1 MLAAVIDEA
10 TRRGVTV
17 NRVSQGS
24 GAMLQSDAELHEMAQ
39 LGADAGLEV
48 SLFIGPRE
56 EWGTYAMSR
65 AADGGAVAGG
75 VRGLRQLTYA
85 VEDVLRAAE
94 CGIRGFLVA
103 DLGLLV
109 TLVKA
114 QADGEIPA
122 DVVWK
127 VSVMLAPSNPATLAV
142 LAELG
147 ADTVNLPTDLSLDEL
162 ADMRAVCDLP
172 LDLYVEAPDA
182 LGGIVRGE
190 QLADLAVTT
199 SPLYAKFGL
208 RNSRPLY
215 PSGGHIEADAIAIAR
230 EKVRRAQ
237 IALEWVGAPRRRAGD
252 PVAPRRRRIGGTAA
266 LMAPLRSSR
275 WFSGDD
281 EVAVIHRVA
290 ARNSG
295 VDPGTDGA
303 RPVIGIAN
311 SASDLNPCNLPLNA
325 LAADVARGIRE
336 AGGVPMEFPVMSLGE
351 DLMKPTAMLYRNLV
365 AMEVEEYLRA
375 YPLDGVVLL
384 ANCDKS
390 VPSAIMGAVS
400 ADLPALVVT
409 AGPRPV
415 SSFHGRRVG
424 TGTDLWRAF
433 DAHRS
438 GAMNDADWHE
448 FEGCLVCGQGSCNT
462 MGTASSMAIVTEL
475 LGMML
480 PGAAAIPAT
489 DPARAATAHA
499 TGMRIVE
506 MVRDQVRPSDVLTD
520 AAFRNAVRGL
530 NAAGGSTNVVLH
542 LLAIAGRAGRAAH
555 AQRYRTP
562 QPGGAGG
569 RRRRAVRR
577 AVDAG
582 VLRRRRRA
590 GAGRRTVRG
599 VRAGRGHRIGPK
611 LGRGERG
618 RDRVGRRHPSSRP
631 GACRRRRVCGGARLT
646 GPRRRAAQ
654 DLGRLATALSP
665 PRPRRGVLVLRRDAR
680 ANRRPRS
687 SRSRATA
694 CWCSAAPARWV
705 CRACPSGATC
715 PCRRGSRQPA
725 STTWCG

>member
-1 MLAAVIDEA
+1 
-10 TRRGVTV
+10 
-17 NRVSQGS
+17 
-24 GAMLQSDAELHEMAQ
+24 MAQ

-162 ADMRAVCDLP
+162 AHMRAVCDLP

-237 IALEWVGAPRRRAGD
+237 IALEWAARRDGEPVIQSLPGAEGL
-252 PVAPRRRRIGGTAA
+252 GGTAA

-480 PGAAAIPAT
+480 PGGSRHPGDRPRPRGDRACHRHAHRRDGARPGAA
-489 DPARAATAHA
+489 
-499 TGMRIVE
+499 
-506 MVRDQVRPSDVLTD
+506 L
-520 AAFRNAVRGL
+520 
-530 NAAGGSTNVVLH
+530 
-542 LLAIAGRAGRAAH
+542 GRAHR
-555 AQRYRTP
+555 RRLP
-562 QPGGAGG
+562 KRGAGAE
-569 RRRRAVRR
+569 RRRRFHQRR
-577 AVDAG
+577 LAPAGDRRPCRPPAARSAISDAS
-582 VLRRRRRA
+582 
-590 GAGRRTVRG
+590 AGRCRWSST
-599 VRAGRGHRIGPK
+599 
-611 LGRGERG
+611 
-618 RDRVGRRHPSSRP
+618 SSRP
-631 GACRRRRVCGGARLT
+631 
-646 GPRRRAAQ
+646 
-654 DLGRLATALSP
+654 
-665 PRPRRGVLVLRRDAR
+665 
-680 ANRRPRS
+680 AN
-687 SRSRATA
+687 
-694 CWCSAAPARWV
+694 C
-705 CRACPSGATC
+705 
-715 PCRRGSRQPA
+715 
-725 STTWCG
+725 